1 MEGIMGYGMGGAEA
15 GSGGRGASAC
25 WLVAEFEPEWD
36 AEGSRPEGEPEDQQ
50 TEGEAGGQ
58 EPGGASKSEQVA
70 EEGWE
75 SGQNAESNRD
85 SESESEPEPS
95 LSPALRLLIEAGIE
109 RGAAEALTTIDPNGS
124 APLTSEQSDAVEV
137 VGDAIRSLAV
147 QLAAAEHR
155 MLVLI
160 AAFDRHGGWKPGAHR
175 DCAHWLSF
183 FTGMDLG
190 TARQRLRTAH
200 ALTKWGTKLPVVSA
214 AMSRG
219 ELSYSKARAIGRLE
233 EELQSEEAQEAWV
246 ELAVKVSAH
255 ELESRVRMAR
265 QLHGR
270 TEEELERAR
279 LRRRRFSIFP
289 DENGM
294 YELRGKVTADV
305 GQMLMQVIE
314 AASDVLFHADGRDWS
329 PNGDGR
335 TVRIEEIKPQQRR
348 ADALWLIAERI
359 MEVGF
364 EGEEAAEADET
375 AIAEVAVPAETESS
389 VPAESDVRV
398 PTEADT
404 PVSAEPAHTTCSDH
418 TPTRCCPPRRRP
430 GMPKMSADR
439 YKVHL
444 FVDER
449 ALSGEDEAQPSYFV
463 DGVRIPPEMAR
474 RLSCCGPVTEIRRAR
489 NGTLLDVQ
497 VKSRMPPKW
506 MQTAL
511 LHRDG
516 GCRFPGCGANRV
528 KFHHIVLWQH
538 GGKTIMSNLICLC
551 PFHHRGVHEGGFR
564 VKLFADGRAL
574 FTDRAG
580 MPIPD
585 SAPPPRMVNPLDALL
600 AQNQSQWLRSDPM
613 RAAKYRVHRSGDRD
627 SVWQIEARALDG
639 LGARSLDPSEARPL
653 DSTGARPLDS
663 TGARPLDSTGARPL
677 DATEGDENGVGG

>member
-1 MEGIMGYGMGGAEA
+1 MEGIMGYVMAGAEA
-15 GSGGRGASAC
+15 CGAGAR
-25 WLVAEFEPEWD
+25 WLVAEVEPEWD
-36 AEGSRPEGEPEDQQ
+36 AEVPQPGWSAEGTQPEGEAEDQA
-50 TEGEAGGQ
+50 EAEVLGD
-58 EPGGASKSEQVA
+58 ASEA
-70 EEGWE
+70 
-75 SGQNAESNRD
+75 R
-85 SESESEPEPS
+85 SEPEP
-95 LSPALRLLIEAGIE
+95 
-109 RGAAEALTTIDPNGS
+109 
-124 APLTSEQSDAVEV
+124 PL
-137 VGDAIRSLAV
+137 
-147 QLAAAEHR
+147 
-155 MLVLI
+155 
-160 AAFDRHGGWKPGAHR
+160 
-175 DCAHWLSF
+175 

-200 ALTKWGTKLPVVSA
+200 ALTKLPVVSA

-233 EELQSEEAQEAWV
+233 EELQSEKAQEAWV

-314 AASDVLFHADGRDWS
+314 AAADVLFHADGREWS

-335 TVRIEEIKPQQRR
+335 TVRIEEIKPEQRR

-364 EGEEAAEADET
+364 EGEEGTDRPAESGKGEETEAAADAAAACAGSRGRSSEDAGAEAVAIAAASVPAGTEQGIPAEPESDGT
-375 AIAEVAVPAETESS
+375 AIAEAAVPAET
-389 VPAESDVRV
+389 
-398 PTEADT
+398 T
-404 PVSAEPAHTTCSDH
+404 PSTCRDH

-474 RLSCCGPVTEIRRAR
+474 RLSCCEPVTEIRRAR
-489 NGTLLDVQ
+489 NGTLLDVH
-497 VKSRMPPKW
+497 VTSRMPPRW

-516 GCRFPGCGANRV
+516 GCRFPGCGAKRV
-528 KFHHIVLWQH
+528 RFHHIVLWQH
-538 GGKTIMSNLICLC
+538 GGKTTMSNLICLC
-551 PFHHRGVHEGGFR
+551 PYHHREVHEGGFS
-564 VKLFADGRAL
+564 VKLFADGRGL

-600 AQNQSQWLRSDPM
+600 AQNQAQGVRAGPM

-627 SVWQIEARALDG
+627 SLWQIEARALDAIAG
-639 LGARSLDPSEARPL
+639 SEKGDAGGGAS
-653 DSTGARPLDS
+653 
-663 TGARPLDSTGARPL
+663 
-677 DATEGDENGVGG
+677 GG